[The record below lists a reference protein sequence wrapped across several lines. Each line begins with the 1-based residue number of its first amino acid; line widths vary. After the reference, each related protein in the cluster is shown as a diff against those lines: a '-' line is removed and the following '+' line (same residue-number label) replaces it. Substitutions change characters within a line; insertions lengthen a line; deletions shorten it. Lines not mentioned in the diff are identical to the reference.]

1 MHFCVHWDF
10 IILLLP
16 ACLTFNNYVR
26 PLMLL
31 MGSKPDEQ
39 IPQVHWGNFLT
50 MVIYC
55 IIYFCPLCTI
65 RVKYWWLIFWEFSTC
80 IAGCDALACAVCVF
94 IYLISLQPDFFLFIS
109 VCNFFC
115 LWFCLAW
122 SIGFWEHCN
131 VWAEHFLVL
140 GDFSCSILLS
150 NLGAVS
156 CSTEF
161 NLYLV
166 YTFSSLWI
174 KSNNMLKDVFLDSQ
188 VNNVSVLI
196 KKL

>member
-1 MHFCVHWDF
+1 MTYILGILNLYCRMWCPCMCGMCLHLSYQFATWKMH
-10 IILLLP
+10 
-16 ACLTFNNYVR
+16 
-26 PLMLL
+26 
-31 MGSKPDEQ
+31 
-39 IPQVHWGNFLT
+39 
-50 MVIYC
+50 
-55 IIYFCPLCTI
+55 
-65 RVKYWWLIFWEFSTC
+65 
-80 IAGCDALACAVCVF
+80 
-94 IYLISLQPDFFLFIS
+94 FFLFIS

-174 KSNNMLKDVFLDSQ
+174 KSNNMLKDVYLDSQ